1 MQDQNQA
8 AFINRIAELLTA
20 RHRHQLD
27 RVAVVFP
34 NRRAAIFLR
43 QAIANQVKDFV
54 WSPQIYSTQDFVNR
68 LFPSVVLE
76 AQELVFELFEVYKK
90 CMAEKADDFESFLQ
104 WAPALLHDFN
114 DIDLYVSNPKE
125 LFDFLSEAK
134 AIELWSPEIGKL
146 SEMQQQYLQFWQS
159 LFQLHRQFRQHLK
172 GQNKAYPGMAY
183 REVAEMPLEQYTLQ
197 GIEKIYFAGFNALTS
212 AEKII
217 MQRLCENGL
226 AEMIWDA
233 DAYYFNDPL
242 HEAGNFLRR
251 IAQDWGVFTEISPGN
266 DLLEKPREI
275 HSIGVAKNMAQVQTA
290 GRIIEKLLTEG
301 VSLSDIALVL
311 ADESLLPAQLEYLPA
326 AVEKVNITMG
336 YPLQATGAS
345 VLLKQL
351 IRWHIS
357 SIQLSQRLK
366 SDQQLCYFSTTEKLM
381 QHPLLQKLL
390 SEKSALKS
398 WMSYAAQNIES
409 KNIYL
414 HCAELQQSVNHVGL
428 EPLKDFFEPQ
438 SIHNGQLLMN
448 KLVQLF
454 DQLLYTD
461 ALQSKDEQIELEAL
475 FKLRKILNA
484 TLLHLEKYQTNI
496 SLPSLEQMLLQQIMA
511 GNISFVGEPLEG
523 LQIMGMLETRCL
535 DFPHVI
541 MVSVNEEIL
550 PKGRSNHSFIPL
562 DIRRK
567 FALPVFNDSDAIF
580 SYHFYRLL
588 QRSKEVYLL
597 YNTEPDE
604 LGKGEPS
611 RFILQLEQE
620 LKDSKTKFE
629 RHVAPSDTLNSIA
642 SFHIRIEKD
651 EQVMARLN
659 NAAAYGLSPSAI
671 NTFNTCSLKYYFQH
685 VLGITTDEEMEESM
699 GMHEMGN
706 AIHNVLEHALTPYK
720 GKTLTLESL
729 NNALPTLHVKIN
741 AALSAAVGG
750 KRIDFGRNQLYA
762 LVAARITENF
772 LRHESA
778 FVIDNQVEILQLEE
792 VLQAELPLDALGI
805 KLKLRGKADR
815 IDRIGGVHRI
825 IDYKTGGADPKKLKY
840 SSLIAFDEQDTDHAK
855 VVQLLCY
862 AYMYLQMNSNVDVV
876 QPMIFGLQKRD
887 YRMPL
892 RFDERIMILRGDLPL
907 ISNFLSD
914 VLSPLFDQQLD
925 FMQTDDHEACRYCDF
940 NSVCNRLV

>member
-1 MQDQNQA
+1 MQDQNHP
-8 AFINRIAELLTA
+8 AFINHIAELLTA
-20 RHRHQLD
+20 RHRHHLD

-34 NRRAAIFLR
+34 NRRAAVFLR
-43 QAIANQVKDFV
+43 QAIASQIKDFV
-54 WSPQIYSTQDFVNR
+54 WSPQIYSTQDFINQ
-68 LFPSVVLE
+68 LFPSVVIE
-76 AQELVFELFEVYKK
+76 AQELVFELFEAYRK

-134 AIELWSPEIGKL
+134 AIELWSPESGQL

-159 LFQLHRQFRQHLK
+159 LFQLYGQFRKHLK
-172 GQNKAYPGMAY
+172 DQNKAYPGMAY
-183 REVAEMPLEQYTLQ
+183 REVAEMSVAECALK

-217 MQRLCENGL
+217 MRRLCENGL

-242 HEAGNFLRR
+242 HEAGSFLRR
-251 IAQDWGVFTEISPGN
+251 IAQEWGAFTDIRSGN

-275 HSIGVAKNMAQVQTA
+275 HAIGVAKNMAQVQTA
-290 GRIIEKLLTEG
+290 GRIIEKLLADG
-301 VSLSDIALVL
+301 VSLSEIALVL

-336 YPLQATGAS
+336 YPLQATGAA

-351 IRWHIS
+351 IRWQIS

-366 SDQQLCYFSTTEKLM
+366 ADQQLCYFATTYKLM
-381 QHPLLQKLL
+381 QHPLMQKLL

-398 WMSYAAQNIES
+398 WMNYVEQNIQS
-409 KNIYL
+409 KNIYV
-414 HCAELQQSVNHVGL
+414 HSAELQQHIHHVGL

-438 SIHNGQLLMN
+438 SIHNGKLLMT
-448 KLVQLF
+448 KLVKLF
-454 DQLLYTD
+454 DFLLYAD
-461 ALQSKDEQIELEAL
+461 VLQSKDEQIELEAL

-484 TLLHLEKYQTNI
+484 SLQHFEKYQTNV
-496 SLPSLEQMLLQQIMA
+496 SLPALEQMLLQQIMM
-511 GNISFVGEPLEG
+511 GNISFIGEPLEG

-535 DFPHVI
+535 DFPYVI

-629 RHVAPSDTLNSIA
+629 RHIAPSDTLDAIA

-671 NTFNTCSLKYYFQH
+671 NTFHTCSLKYYFQY
-685 VLGITTDEEMEESM
+685 VLGITTDDEMEESM

-706 AIHNVLEHALTPYK
+706 AIHDVLEHTLTPYK
-720 GKTLTLESL
+720 GKIITIESL
-729 NNALPTLHVKIN
+729 KNALPPLSKNIN
-741 AALSAAVGG
+741 AALGKAVGG

-762 LVAARITENF
+762 LVAERITENF
-772 LRHESA
+772 LRHESV

-792 VLQAELPLDALGI
+792 VLEAELPIKALGI
-805 KLKLRGKADR
+805 KIKLRGKADR

-840 SSLIAFDEQDTDHAK
+840 SSDIDFDEQETDHAK
-855 VVQLLCY
+855 VIQLLCY
-862 AYMYLQMNSNVDVV
+862 AYMYLQMNPSADVV

-892 RFDERIMILRGDLPL
+892 HFDDRIMIARHDLPL

-914 VLSPLFDQQLD
+914 VLSPLFDIQLD
-925 FMQTDDHEACRYCDF
+925 FMQTDNHEVCRYCDF
-940 NSVCNRLV
+940 NAVCNRLV